1 MRGVVLGFETLGR
14 WQAEPTAGSEGI
26 LYQIED
32 ILGQKERLPARGLT
46 GALDE
51 FRGRYR
57 S

>member
-32 ILGQKERLPARGLT
+32 ILGQKERLPARGLA